1 MTMKLMFYT
10 TIVISSILAFALI
23 SSIST
28 IAASAIVHEDL
39 MEEDQGGNMTQ
50 GQGEEISG
58 MTEGQMIPMVKKE

>member
-1 MTMKLMFYT
+1 MKLMFYT

-23 SSIST
+23 ASIST

-39 MEEDQGGNMTQ
+39 KEEDQGGNMIQ
-50 GQGEEISG
+50 GQREETSG